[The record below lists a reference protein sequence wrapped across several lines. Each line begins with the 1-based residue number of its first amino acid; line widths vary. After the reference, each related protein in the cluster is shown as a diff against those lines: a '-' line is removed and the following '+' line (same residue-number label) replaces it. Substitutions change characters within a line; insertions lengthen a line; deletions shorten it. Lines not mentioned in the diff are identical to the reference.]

1 MVQLQK
7 IENVHNRNTREE
19 VGDKGT
25 DEILDVVMIEKFPKL
40 IQTTKL

>member
-7 IENVHNRNTREE
+7 IENVHNRNTREA
-19 VGDKGT
+19 GDKGT
-25 DEILDVVMIEKFPKL
+25 DEILDVVMIEKYPKL